1 MRVEKEIVEREQRR
15 CARGERDSRERER
28 DSRKERDSRERE
40 RDSREGL
47 QVEKEITMR
56 ERVEKECE

>member
-15 CARGERDSRERER
+15 CARG
-28 DSRKERDSRERE
+28 ERDSRERE